1 MNMYFLFFLVGQ
13 LKHRRVKHYG
23 YEFKY
28 SINNVD
34 PDDPLPESIPELFK
48 PMLEKLKALGHIHH
62 YPDQLTVNEYQ
73 PGQGKSSKENLV
85 YQYTTVKAI

>member
-1 MNMYFLFFLVGQ
+1 MFSVLIANQQQ

-34 PDDPLPESIPELFK
+34 PDDPLPEGIPDVYRSL
-48 PMLEKLKALGHIHH
+48 LEKLIDDGVVKH
-62 YPDQLTVNEYQ
+62 YPDQLTINQYQ
-73 PGQGKSSKENLV
+73 SGQGWYNITGC
-85 YQYTTVKAI
+85 QD

>member
-1 MNMYFLFFLVGQ
+1 ME

-34 PDDPLPESIPELFK
+34 PDDPLSEGIPEVFT
-48 PMLEKLKALGHIHH
+48 PMLEKLKASGVISHC
-62 YPDQLTVNEYQ
+62 PDQLTVNEYQ
-73 PGQGKSSKENLV
+73 PGQGKW
-85 YQYTTVKAI
+85 